1 MLAQILI
8 CKVVISM
15 QAEDLIME
23 RAQERQWMVE
33 GLKREGISDEAV
45 LAGIQAVPRHF
56 FVPRELSDY
65 AYDDEALRIEEG
77 QTISQPYIVALMAQA
92 LKLKSG
98 DRVLEIG
105 TGSGYSAAVLSRLA
119 ARIYTIERHEMLAVQ
134 ARERFERLNYRNI
147 EVRLGDGT
155 KGWPEKAPFE
165 AILVTAGGP
174 QVPASL
180 EGQLKVGGRLVMP
193 VGAEKMQEL
202 IRVRRKGE
210 QDYREESLGLVRFV
224 PLIGEEG
231 WPLRS

>member
-1 MLAQILI
+1 
-8 CKVVISM
+8 M
-15 QAEDLIME
+15 QAEEPGREQDPIMN
-23 RAQERQWMVE
+23 RADERQWMVDV
-33 GLKREGISDEAV
+33 LKQEGIKDEAV
-45 LAGIQAVPRHF
+45 LAGMQAVPRHF
-56 FVPRELSDY
+56 FVPREMSDY
-65 AYDDEALRIEEG
+65 AYDDEALRIEAG

-92 LKLKSG
+92 LELKSG

-119 ARIYTIERHEMLAVQ
+119 ARVYTIERHKVLADQ
-134 ARERFERLNYRNI
+134 AGERFARLNYENI
-147 EVRLGDGT
+147 EIRLGDGT
-155 KGWPEKAPFE
+155 KGWPEEAPFA

-180 EGQLKVGGRLVMP
+180 KGQLKVGGRLVMP
-193 VGAEKMQEL
+193 VGTEKMQEL
-202 IRVRRKGE
+202 IRVRRNGE

>member
-1 MLAQILI
+1 
-8 CKVVISM
+8 M
-15 QAEDLIME
+15 QAEEPGREQDPIMN
-23 RAQERQWMVE
+23 RAEERQWMVDV
-33 GLKREGISDEAV
+33 LKQEGIKDEAV
-45 LAGIQAVPRHF
+45 LAGMQAVPRHF
-56 FVPRELSDY
+56 FVPREMSDY
-65 AYDDEALRIEEG
+65 AYDDEALRIEAG

-92 LKLKSG
+92 LELKSG

-119 ARIYTIERHEMLAVQ
+119 ARVYTIERHKVLADQ
-134 ARERFERLNYRNI
+134 AGERFARLNYENI
-147 EVRLGDGT
+147 EIRFGDGT
-155 KGWPEKAPFE
+155 KGWPEEAPFD

-180 EGQLKVGGRLVMP
+180 KGQLKVGGRLVMP
-193 VGAEKMQEL
+193 VGTEKMQEL
-202 IRVRRKGE
+202 IRVRRNGE